1 MYRLIYTDIYRY
13 LLTEYDLVIPLR
25 HTCRNIFSF
34 PVLKDCKAGSNMSQS
49 ALRRAVRKQIYP
61 VSTIRSHEQGIK
73 ADDLSESDWIVS
85 GSPSV
90 WSGVGKA
97 FVNRRGSKSSS
108 FRRRGGCGSD
118 QGQRRGGAGKG
129 CGEGGRRS
137 GMSLMKGILA
147 LGVMKCR
154 WRGGL
159 RFEIS
164 LMLFSQY
171 EACISFSEKT
181 MKKRYSQIVYP
192 QKLKTQTFIL
202 FYLIFLSILISV
214 SVGKREYK

>member
-1 MYRLIYTDIYRY
+1 M
-13 LLTEYDLVIPLR
+13 IPLR

-49 ALRRAVRKQIYP
+49 ALRRAVRKQQIYP

-108 FRRRGGCGSD
+108 FRRREAGAGRIRD
-118 QGQRRGGAGKG
+118 RGGAG
-129 CGEGGRRS
+129 RVR
-137 GMSLMKGILA
+137 
-147 LGVMKCR
+147 GVTKAV
-154 WRGGL
+154 GGL
-159 RFEIS
+159 
-164 LMLFSQY
+164 
-171 EACISFSEKT
+171 ACH
-181 MKKRYSQIVYP
+181 
-192 QKLKTQTFIL
+192 
-202 FYLIFLSILISV
+202 
-214 SVGKREYK
+214 